1 MEEIDKEVT
10 RFVYTAFLVLNSLS
24 LATGIPLTLQVQEG
38 ALLMGIYFLLLGEQR
53 RVRVSFL
60 YQLFLK

>member
-1 MEEIDKEVT
+1 MEELDKEVT
-10 RFVYTAFLVLNSLS
+10 GFVYTAFLVLNSLS
-24 LATGIPLTLQVQEG
+24 LVIRIPLTLQVQEG
-38 ALLMGIYFLLLGEQR
+38 ALRMGIYFLLLGEQR